1 MYGIH
6 CQPSISNLMKITF
19 HGAAR
24 TVTGS
29 KHLLTLDSGKKIL
42 LDCGLFQGSGKDT
55 DPMNREFN
63 FDPQEIDTLILSHA
77 HIDHCGNIPNLVKQ
91 GFKGRI
97 ICTVATADLCAIMLA
112 DTAHIQESDLKYLN
126 KRRVHRGESALEPIY
141 DMQDVE
147 QSLKLLHPISYEES
161 FKVNDEL
168 TLQFINNGHISGSA
182 SVNLSV
188 STKAGMKKIFFSG
201 DIGRYND
208 NILVQPKPFPQAD
221 YILCE
226 STYGNR
232 LHPATADA
240 QKHLLDIVVDT
251 CVTKKGKL
259 IIPAFSLGRTQ
270 EIVYELNNLKNDR
283 LLPLV
288 PVYVDSPLSLNA
300 TEVMR
305 KHLNDYNDLF
315 RAGLKSDPDP
325 FDFPGLTYIQDAEDS
340 KKLND
345 DQSPC
350 IIISAS
356 GMAEAGRVKHHIKNN
371 ITDAKN
377 TILIVGYCTP
387 GSLGARL
394 INIAANPE
402 GNKEVHIFEKYYE
415 AKAKIEVENSYS
427 AHGDYNEM
435 LRYLACQDATKVK
448 KMFLIHGEYDV
459 QQEWRLKLIDAG
471 FKNVEIPEMK
481 SEWEVS

>member
-1 MYGIH
+1 
-6 CQPSISNLMKITF
+6 MKITF

-42 LDCGLFQGSGKDT
+42 LDCGLFQGAGKDT
-55 DPMNREFN
+55 DPMNRDFN
-63 FDPQEIDTLILSHA
+63 FNPQQVDTLILSHA

-97 ICTVATADLCAIMLA
+97 ICTEATADLCAIMLA

-126 KRRVHRGESALEPIY
+126 KRRVKCGEEPLEPIY
-141 DMQDVE
+141 NMKDVE
-147 QSLKLLHPISYEES
+147 QSLKLLNPIVYEES
-161 FKVNDEL
+161 FKVNDEM
-168 TLQFINNGHISGSA
+168 TVQFINNGHIPGSG
-182 SVNLSV
+182 SVNLTV
-188 STKAGMKKIFFSG
+188 STKQGVKKIFFSG
-201 DIGRYND
+201 DIGRYSD
-208 NILVQPKPFPQAD
+208 KIMVPPKPFPQVE

-232 LHPATADA
+232 LHASAEDME
-240 QKHLLDIVVDT
+240 KRLFDVVFDT
-251 CVTKKGKL
+251 CITRKGKL
-259 IIPAFSLGRTQ
+259 VIPAFSLGRTQ
-270 EIVYELNNLKNDR
+270 EIVYSLNNLKNKR
-283 LLPLV
+283 QLPPI
-288 PVYVDSPLSLNA
+288 PVYVDSPLSNAA
-300 TEVMR
+300 TEIMR
-305 KHLNDYNDLF
+305 KHVNNYNEEF
-315 RAGLKSDPDP
+315 KTALKSDADP
-325 FDFPGLTYIQDAEDS
+325 FGFPGLTYIQSADDS

-345 DQSPC
+345 DPSPC

-371 ITDAKN
+371 ITDPKN

-394 INIAANPE
+394 MNVAANVTE
-402 GNKEVHIFEKYYE
+402 GPKEVHIFEKYYE
-415 AKAKIEVENSYS
+415 VKAKVEVENSYS

-435 LRYLACQDATKVK
+435 LKYLSCQDATKVK
-448 KMFLIHGEYDV
+448 KVFLVHGEYEV
-459 QQEWRLKLIDAG
+459 QQDWRQKLMEAG

-481 SEWEVS
+481 SEWEIS